1 MSILACLL
9 SSMLCMDV
17 DHSFCGTSITAEQY
31 QEFVDRQLAGV
42 YDEPVPLLS
51 GVITVYVKAHV
62 METSSGTGG
71 LTDAQVRDSI
81 ENLNTGFSGYGFQF
95 ELLSEITRISN
106 SDWLDL
112 DYVDDVPDVVAEYP
126 QTDYAV
132 NVYYAPQLDACGY
145 ATPTSSGFPVR
156 LVALNNTCVGQ
167 LFPGQDVEVITHE
180 FGHFFDLFH
189 THADPNIPQ
198 ECVDGSN
205 CLAAG
210 DFVCDTPAD
219 PNLINTPM
227 SFPTCTVVP
236 NSSWPTPCGG
246 SEWDPDPTNFMSY
259 AGVIGDAR
267 CVVQFSEGQQ
277 QRMYNSVVNLQRE
290 ITDLDP
296 AACCLPGGVCTVLD
310 NPECNIAGG
319 TYSGIGSVCDDSA
332 CSSGSCCFE
341 NGFCFPQVE
350 QESCEAQ
357 GGAFYGP
364 GVTCPPLPCDSADLG
379 TCCLLDGSCGSALPA
394 DCVANGGDWLGV
406 GSSCADSP
414 CESLDVACCFP
425 TQCLELTAESC
436 IASGGSLE
444 AIGGCSDAVCDP
456 KACCLTGGVCVDLLR
471 STCVAS
477 GGSPESNA
485 ACDATQCQAP
495 SCPGDVDGDGQV
507 AFGDLLATLSV
518 WGPCVDCPEDFDGD
532 DAVTFDDLIGLL
544 SVWGDC

>member
-1 MSILACLL
+1 MSTFALLL
-9 SSMLCMDV
+9 SSMLCIDV

-62 METSSGTGG
+62 MESSSGTGG

-81 ENLNTGFSGYGFQF
+81 DALNTGFDGYGFRFQ
-95 ELLSEITRISN
+95 LLDEITRIQN
-106 SDWLDL
+106 SAWLDL
-112 DYVDDVPDVVAEYP
+112 DYFDDAPAVVAQYP
-126 QTDYAV
+126 QVDYAV
-132 NVYYAPQLDACGY
+132 NLYYASQLGPCGY
-145 ATPTSSGFPVR
+145 ATTTSPGFPIR
-156 LVALNNTCVGQ
+156 MVALKNSCVSG
-167 LFPGQDVEVITHE
+167 GRVRTITHE
-180 FGHFFDLFH
+180 LGHYFDLLH
-189 THADPNIPQ
+189 THADGNPQ

-205 CLAAG
+205 CQVAA

-219 PNLINTPM
+219 PDLTFTPITYPICQV
-227 SFPTCTVVP
+227 SPHP
-236 NSSWPTPCGG
+236 SWPEPCGG
-246 SEWDPDPTNFMSY
+246 ATWNPDPTLVMSY
-259 AGVIGDAR
+259 AGLSSFNGDL
-267 CVVQFSEGQQ
+267 CTTVFTPGQQ
-277 QRMYNSVVNLQRE
+277 ERMYNSVVNLQRE

-296 AACCLPGGVCTVLD
+296 AACCLPGGACAVLG

-319 TYSGIGSVCDDSA
+319 TYSGIGSVCDDST
-332 CSSGSCCFE
+332 CSRGSCCFE

-350 QESCEAQ
+350 QALCEAQ

-364 GVTCPPLPCDSADLG
+364 GVTCPPQPCDSADLG
-379 TCCLLDGSCGSALPA
+379 TCCLLDGTCGSALPA
-394 DCVANGGDWLGV
+394 DCVSNGGDWLGFD
-406 GSSCADSP
+406 SSCADSP

-425 TQCLELTAESC
+425 NQCLELTADSC
-436 IASGGSLE
+436 LASGGTLE
-444 AIGGCSDAVCDP
+444 AIGGCTDAVCDP

-485 ACDATQCQAP
+485 VCDTTQCQAP
-495 SCPGDVDGDGQV
+495 ACPGDVDGDGQV

-518 WGPCVDCPEDFDGD
+518 WGPCIDCPEDFDGD